1 MTSPVQ
7 HIARE
12 DRPSAADKTGVSP
25 AQSSEVVIV
34 IPTYNESLN
43 IEAIL
48 KKVLTLDDDYSVIV
62 VDDNSPDGTWKL
74 VEEIKASYPN
84 RVELLRRDG
93 KGGLG
98 TAYLE
103 GFRMALDSGYE
114 MVCQMDADF
123 SHDPRDL
130 SRLVAA
136 VRDGAD
142 MAIGSRYFGGV
153 RIINWP
159 LSRLILSYGASV
171 YTRFITRMPLRDVT
185 AGFKCIHRR
194 VLESLDLSR
203 IRSNGY
209 SFQVELHYRTWKA
222 GFTIKEVPIIFTERV
237 EGTSKMNRA
246 IIREAAFKVWELR
259 LRALFGRL

>member
-1 MTSPVQ
+1 MARTS
-7 HIARE
+7 E
-12 DRPSAADKTGVSP
+12 TGLTSSPSP
-25 AQSSEVVIV
+25 SEEAPTTSGTVVV
-34 IPTYNESLN
+34 IPTFNESLN

-48 KKVLTLDDDYSVIV
+48 KLVMSLEDDYSVIV

-74 VEEIKASYPN
+74 VEGLQDSFPGRID
-84 RVELLRRDG
+84 LIRRSG

-98 TAYLE
+98 TAYVE
-103 GFRMALDSGYE
+103 GFRLALERGYE

-130 SRLVAA
+130 HRLEAA
-136 VRDGAD
+136 IRDGAD
-142 MAIGSRYFGGV
+142 MAIGSRYYGGV

-159 LSRLILSYGASV
+159 LSRLILSYGAGL
-171 YTRFITRMPLRDVT
+171 YTRMITRMPIQDVT

-194 VLESLDLSR
+194 VLEKLDLSK

-222 GFTIKEVPIIFTERV
+222 GFNITEVPIIFTERV
-237 EGTSKMNRA
+237 EGTSKMNKA
-246 IIREAAFKVWELR
+246 IVREAALKVWELR
-259 LRALFGRL
+259 FRAMFGRLG